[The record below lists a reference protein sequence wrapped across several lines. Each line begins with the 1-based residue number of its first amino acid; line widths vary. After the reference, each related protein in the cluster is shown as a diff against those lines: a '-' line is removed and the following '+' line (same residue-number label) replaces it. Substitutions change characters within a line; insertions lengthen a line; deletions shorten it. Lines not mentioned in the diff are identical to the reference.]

1 LVDLGLDA
9 NGPGAGDTAY
19 IVSNF
24 RDQELKRQNKQIGR
38 KFISPKASV
47 ALLHGFTSTSTRQEE

>member
-19 IVSNF
+19 IVSI